1 MTSSSPEL
9 AGQVA
14 VVTGAARNIGRAICL
29 ELAAAGAAVVVNAL
43 TSTAEAEDVANEINA
58 AGGEAIAHIADVT
71 NPAAV
76 KAMMDA
82 AVARFGKLT
91 VLVNN
96 ASVRRVVPLAEMTL
110 EEWRAVQSVIVE
122 GAFLCA
128 QAAAP
133 HIRDAGG
140 GTIINIGGIAAHKGV
155 KDRLHASTAK
165 AAVAGMARSLALDVA
180 ADNIMVNCVSPGTI
194 DTVRG
199 ASAGTRPGGMTS
211 SIPLGRLGETTDIA
225 AMVRML
231 CGPGGRYVT
240 GQTIHVNGG
249 SFLT

>member
-1 MTSSSPEL
+1 MAASSGEL

-43 TSTAEAEDVANEINA
+43 TSTAEAAEVADEINA
-58 AGGEAIAHIADVT
+58 AGGEAMAHLADVT
-71 NPAAV
+71 SPAAV

-82 AVARFGKLT
+82 TVARFGKLT

-96 ASVRRVVPLAEMTL
+96 ASLRRIAPLAEMTL

-122 GAFLCA
+122 GAFLCV
-128 QAAAP
+128 QAAVP
-133 HIRDAGG
+133 HIRPAGG
-140 GTIINIGGIAAHKGV
+140 GTVVNIGGISAHRGV
-155 KDRLHASTAK
+155 RDRLHVSTAK
-165 AAVAGMARSLALDVA
+165 AAVAGMVRSLALDLA
-180 ADNIMVNCVSPGTI
+180 GDNITVNCVSPGAI

-199 ASAGTRPGGMTS
+199 ASAGARPSGVTGG
-211 SIPLGRLGETTDIA
+211 IPLGRMGAPADIA
-225 AMVRML
+225 VMVRTL

-249 SFLT
+249 AFPG